1 MYIVY
6 CIFTAFFLLP
16 ALIFYFSRKK
26 IKFFTTGCDAGFKLD
41 ELLLLWNLAVK
52 CMITDPCT
60 LFWSEETMSKC
71 IARIIEEI
79 KQSENQEQEKLQKFL
94 SKLYEFKTK
103 TKISYSLKKG
113 LSSTVS
119 LSNGQKI
126 IILFK
131 DHGIFKSKIL
141 NNARELTVK
150 MPVNQDKAKSKNI
163 IWENAKISV
172 YLWRKNDANYI
183 FDTTVLGSGVFRGE
197 PVLYLHHTDKLDRL
211 QKRKTIRANCHIPAT
226 LFLMIKTQDGKLNN
240 YSEKG
245 YNCFL
250 EDISESG
257 CLIRI
262 GGKGVSNI
270 RVKLYFMIGSEQIIM
285 QGLVKSAEYNENLN
299 QSRLHLECKTL
310 DPKIKNIIL
319 TFVYNILPNE
329 EKILYDALKQS
340 EEDSQE
346 SSDSEDSEKNE
357 EEV

>member
-1 MYIVY
+1 
-6 CIFTAFFLLP
+6 
-16 ALIFYFSRKK
+16 
-26 IKFFTTGCDAGFKLD
+26 
-41 ELLLLWNLAVK
+41 
-52 CMITDPCT
+52 
-60 LFWSEETMSKC
+60 
-71 IARIIEEI
+71 
-79 KQSENQEQEKLQKFL
+79 
-94 SKLYEFKTK
+94 
-103 TKISYSLKKG
+103 
-113 LSSTVS
+113 
-119 LSNGQKI
+119 
-126 IILFK
+126 
-131 DHGIFKSKIL
+131 
-141 NNARELTVK
+141 
-150 MPVNQDKAKSKNI
+150 
-163 IWENAKISV
+163 
-172 YLWRKNDANYI
+172 
-183 FDTTVLGSGVFRGE
+183 
-197 PVLYLHHTDKLDRL
+197 
-211 QKRKTIRANCHIPAT
+211 
-226 LFLMIKTQDGKLNN
+226 MIKTQDGKLNN

-299 QSRLHLECKTL
+299 QSRLHLECKKL